1 MNEPYFELI
10 FALVDKIFVVVYF
23 RPFLNNHPWLFIFP
37 DLSLDNSNNLIKRFI
52 EVFFGTT
59 CCDLLAL
66 ITCMLGLPIWKY
78 FFAKFW
84 MAQLI
89 WSARWSRAKVT
100 DTHVNRA
107 NTIGSHFTLASDKQ
121 RKKKQSNKII
131 IKETM
136 KQYYSPNQALKI
148 VFKNTKS
155 FNCFIFSELE
165 VWNTIQFSWKK
176 CLQPPKLLFDPMKN
190 QNFKVVLP

>member
-1 MNEPYFELI
+1 MKIGQTFSYLEGRWKKHNICPHAAASIFYFKTLLQKYGFWNVSIASES
-10 FALVDKIFVVVYF
+10 Y
-23 RPFLNNHPWLFIFP
+23 LF
-37 DLSLDNSNNLIKRFI
+37 
-52 EVFFGTT
+52 EHV
-59 CCDLLAL
+59 
-66 ITCMLGLPIWKY
+66 

-84 MAQLI
+84 MTQLN
-89 WSARWSRAKVT
+89 WSARWSQAKVT